1 MTVILIPAQPKINLF
16 LHVTGRRADGYHLLE
31 SLVCFADT
39 GDRITVSPA
48 DELSLQIDGPFGDG
62 LESCADNLVL
72 RAANALQTWAHQAGQ
87 KAGGGA
93 LTLDKYLPIA
103 SGIGGGSADAAATF
117 MALSSLWNLQIP
129 EEELA
134 ALALSIGADV
144 PVCLESRT
152 RMMRGIGDV
161 LEDGPRLPPTWIVL
175 VNPMREVSTAM
186 VFSALDSSVPSAE
199 PVIPS
204 EFESASALGMW
215 LKTKTRNDLEDPAL
229 SQAPEIAKVLQALTD
244 CDGCHIARMSGS
256 GATCFALFG
265 APDMAEAAAQRLTA
279 SHGGWWV
286 QAAKIA

>member
-1 MTVILIPAQPKINLF
+1 MTDISIPARPKINLF

-48 DELSLQIDGPFGDG
+48 HHLSLHIQGPFGGD
-62 LESCADNLVL
+62 LEVGPGNLVL
-72 RAANALQTWAHQAGQ
+72 HAATALQEWAHQSGH

-117 MALSSLWNLQIP
+117 KTLSSLWDLRIP
-129 EEELA
+129 EQELA
-134 ALALSIGADV
+134 TLALSIGADV
-144 PVCLESRT
+144 PVCLDSRT

-161 LEDGPRLPPTWIVL
+161 LEDGPVLPPTWILL
-175 VNPMREVSTAM
+175 VNPMREVSTAK
-186 VFSALDSSVPSAE
+186 VFSSLDLSEPSKE
-199 PVIPS
+199 PTIPS
-204 EFESASALGMW
+204 EFETAAMLGAW
-215 LKTKTRNDLEDPAL
+215 LKAETRNDLEGPAL
-229 SQAPEIAKVLQALTD
+229 IQAPEIASVLNALAD

-265 APDMAEAAAQRLTA
+265 EPGAAETAARRLTG
-279 SHGGWWV
+279 SHPDWWV
-286 QAAKIA
+286 QAAKII